1 MRRIIFLVMALL
13 ACAEVVADD
22 HGSVVVVGVQAG
34 KVTYQTEG
42 KNTDLDGLVTIL
54 RDRATR
60 TGIGPH
66 DDVAF
71 VIASDKLTIAQ
82 IQGLRSTLQAYGFLE
97 IRVLVYAPEK
107 VRLWELGF
115 GPKVIPFT
123 QDRAELVRA
132 LAPQH

>member
-1 MRRIIFLVMALL
+1 MRRIIFIAMALL

-22 HGSVVVVGVQAG
+22 RGSVVVVGVQEG
-34 KVTYQTEG
+34 KVAYEAEG
-42 KNTDLDGLVTIL
+42 KKTDLDGLIAAL

-71 VIASDKLTIAQ
+71 VIASDSLTVAQ
-82 IQGLRSTLQAYGFLE
+82 IQVLRSALQAYGFLK

-123 QDRAELVRA
+123 KDRTELVRA
-132 LAPQH
+132 LSPEH